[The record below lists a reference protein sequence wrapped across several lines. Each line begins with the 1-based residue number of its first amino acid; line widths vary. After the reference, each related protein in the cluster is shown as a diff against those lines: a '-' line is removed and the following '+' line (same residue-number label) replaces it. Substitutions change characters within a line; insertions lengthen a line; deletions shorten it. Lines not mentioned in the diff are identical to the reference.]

1 MRLEEWCGLPPV
13 LVWLWYSVQDYI
25 TTDSSATL
33 SFKLDWD
40 HLMNQHQADS
50 DWVSLLMD
58 LNIISSMHNTPIRR
72 TFCNAL
78 VTNVTIKTSL
88 SWNRTAQLLSAEP
101 FNSSC
106 WVAALPSEISNVI
119 LTRDHHDIYLK
130 IRVESFIASAHLRGS
145 RDVFSVLLIL
155 FLML

>member
-13 LVWLWYSVQDYI
+13 LVWLWCCVQDYI

-33 SFKLDWD
+33 SFKLDLD

-88 SWNRTAQLLSAEP
+88 S
-101 FNSSC
+101 
-106 WVAALPSEISNVI
+106 
-119 LTRDHHDIYLK
+119 
-130 IRVESFIASAHLRGS
+130 
-145 RDVFSVLLIL
+145 
-155 FLML
+155 